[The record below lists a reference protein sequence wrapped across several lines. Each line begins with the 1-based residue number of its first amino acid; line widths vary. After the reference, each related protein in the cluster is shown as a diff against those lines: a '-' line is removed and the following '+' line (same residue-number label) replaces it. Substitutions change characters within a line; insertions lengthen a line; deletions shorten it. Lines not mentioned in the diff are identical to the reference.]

1 MEDKDFQWNTIKLCL
16 INLFIIKNQIIN
28 RILCQYNLKDNILM
42 KFLIWKKDLSRPN
55 KYQKL
60 MINSILI
67 KAK

>member
-42 KFLIWKKDLSRPN
+42 KFLI
-55 KYQKL
+55 
-60 MINSILI
+60 
-67 KAK
+67 

>member
-60 MINSILI
+60 MNNSILI